1 MGTSFLLMCLKVN
14 RLIEDYAGTAQEP
27 GEEEGGYW
35 VQTDLKVQQLI
46 EIVCLPSFAIDGQ
59 ANSSQAL

>member
-27 GEEEGGYW
+27 GERQEG
-35 VQTDLKVQQLI
+35 
-46 EIVCLPSFAIDGQ
+46 
-59 ANSSQAL
+59 ALGLDRPQSVAAY